1 MRRRSRKR
9 STPASCNPS
18 RRAVIKAP
26 LFGQTWALLRL
37 LGELGLPPVITR
49 MSELF
54 LRTLRDDPA
63 DAEVASH
70 KLLIRAGY
78 IRPVAPGL
86 YSWLPLGLR
95 VLRNIERVIRDEM
108 NAIGGQEIL
117 FPALLPR
124 APYETTNRWTQYGD
138 SVFRLKDRRGNDYL
152 LGPTHE
158 ELFTL
163 TVKGEYS
170 SYKDFPLTLYQIQ
183 TKYRDEARPRAGIL
197 RAREF
202 VMKDSY
208 SFDIDAAGL
217 KAAYHAHR
225 EAYQR
230 IFDRLQVRYVIVSA
244 VSGAMG
250 GSASEEFLAESPS
263 GEDAFVRC
271 LESGYAANVEAVV
284 TARPDTLPIDGL
296 PEAVVHDTG
305 DTPTIASLVAWANEA
320 DLGRTVTAAD
330 TLKNVLI
337 KVRQP
342 GGDTELL
349 AIGVPG
355 DREVDDKR
363 LGAALEPADYALL
376 DDDDFAKH
384 PFLVK
389 GYIGP
394 KALRENNVRYLV
406 DPRIVDGTSWI
417 TGADQP
423 GRHVVGLVAG
433 RDFTA
438 DGTIEAAEVREGDP
452 SPDGAGPLV
461 MARGIEIG
469 HIFQL
474 GSKYTDA
481 FTADVLGE
489 DGKPVRLTMGSYG
502 IGVSRL
508 VAVVAEQHH
517 DELGLRWP
525 STVAPFDV
533 HLVIANKDAQARA
546 GATALPPIW
555 IGWGLRCCW
564 TTARH
569 RPASSS
575 KMPSCWV
582 CPGSLSW
589 GAAGRTAWSSCATGS
604 AVRLASWLPA
614 PRWPPISQRPSPGSY
629 SSPPGKA
636 AVMGQAPSTLFQRV
650 AITALSVRAV
660 EANTRSSAV
669 SACST
674 TARQA
679 VAPSFSIRTA
689 SRAASAALLT
699 CMGSW

>member
-1 MRRRSRKR
+1 
-9 STPASCNPS
+9 
-18 RRAVIKAP
+18 
-26 LFGQTWALLRL
+26 
-37 LGELGLPPVITR
+37 

-63 DAEVASH
+63 EAEIASH

-78 IRPVAPGL
+78 VRPIAPGL

-95 VLRNIERVIRDEM
+95 VLRQIERVVREEM

-124 APYETTNRWTQYGD
+124 APYETTNRWTEYGHGI
-138 SVFRLKDRRGNDYL
+138 FRLKDRRDNDYL
-152 LGPTHE
+152 LAPTHE
-158 ELFTL
+158 EVFTL

-197 RAREF
+197 RGREF

-208 SFDIDAAGL
+208 SYDIDDAGL
-217 KAAYHAHR
+217 KHAYHAHR

-230 IFDRLQVRYVIVSA
+230 IFGRLDVGYVIVSA

-250 GSASEEFLAESPS
+250 GSASEEFLAESPI
-263 GEDAFVRC
+263 GEDTFVRC

-284 TARPDTLPIDGL
+284 TARPEARPVDGL

-305 DTPTIASLVAWANEA
+305 NTPTIATLVEWANGA
-320 DLGRTVTAAD
+320 GLGRSVAAAD
-330 TLKNVLI
+330 TLKNVLL

-342 GGDTELL
+342 GGDWELL

-363 LGAALEPADYALL
+363 LGAALEPAEYALL
-376 DDDDFAKH
+376 DDADFAKH

-394 KALRENNVRYLV
+394 KALLDNGVRYLV
-406 DPRIVDGTSWI
+406 DPRVVDGTSWI

-423 GRHVVGLVAG
+423 GKHVVGLVAG

-438 DGTIEAAEVREGDP
+438 DGTIEAAAVRDGDP

-461 MARGIEIG
+461 SARGIEIG

-474 GSKYTDA
+474 GRKYTDA
-481 FTADVLGE
+481 FTVDVLGE

-502 IGVSRL
+502 LGVSRL
-508 VAVVAEQHH
+508 VAVIAEQQH

-525 STVAPFDV
+525 SEVSPFDV
-533 HLVIANKDAQARA
+533 HLVIANKDAEVRA
-546 GATALPPIW
+546 GATAL
-555 IGWGLRCCW
+555 
-564 TTARH
+564 
-569 RPASSS
+569 
-575 KMPSCWV
+575 
-582 CPGSLSW
+582 
-589 GAAGRTAWSSCATGS
+589 ATDLD
-604 AVRLASWLPA
+604 RLGIEVLLDDRQA
-614 PRWPPISQRPSPGSY
+614 SPGVKFKDAELLGV
-629 SSPPGKA
+629 PWIVVVGRGWADGKVELRNRFSGETRELTAGAGLATDITA
-636 AVMGQAPSTLFQRV
+636 AVAD
-650 AITALSVRAV
+650 
-660 EANTRSSAV
+660 
-669 SACST
+669 
-674 TARQA
+674 
-679 VAPSFSIRTA
+679 
-689 SRAASAALLT
+689 
-699 CMGSW
+699 